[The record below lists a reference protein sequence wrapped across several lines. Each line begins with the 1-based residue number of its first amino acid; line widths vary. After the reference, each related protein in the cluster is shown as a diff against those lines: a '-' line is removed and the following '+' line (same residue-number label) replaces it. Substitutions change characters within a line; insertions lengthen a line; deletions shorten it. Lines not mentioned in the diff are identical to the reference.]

1 MSDHAVDTLRIVVL
15 MGGDS
20 SERAVSLDSG
30 RAVADALVSAGH
42 TVDPRVIGSVAQV
55 REMRDLRDWDVVFPA
70 LHGGDGE
77 DGHLQALLDLMG
89 VRYALSGHLA
99 SAVAMDKSATK
110 RVLRGAGVSTPD
122 WMLVSWEGEGER
134 PVAAGAAGGVDEERL
149 DLTGLRSRAKREL
162 GFPLVIKPNLGGS
175 SVGVRI
181 AERPAEFDAAF
192 GEVSRDAGSVLIEAY
207 APGRELTAAVFMG
220 RRLPLVE
227 IVPRQGF
234 YDYENKYTSGA
245 CDYLCPAPVHSPF
258 YEQMSDDARRV
269 YDLLG
274 CRGVVRV
281 DFRLDEATYTCL
293 EVNTIPGMTGNSLV
307 PKAAAAVG
315 IGFADLLTDLC
326 FDALRRPRS
335 PR

>member
-1 MSDHAVDTLRIVVL
+1 MSEHAVDTLRVVVL

-20 SERAVSLDSG
+20 SERSVSLDSG
-30 RAVADALVSAGH
+30 RAVADALAEAGH
-42 TVDPRVIGSVAQV
+42 EVDARVIGSVAQV
-55 REMRDLRDWDVVFPA
+55 RDMRDLRDWDLVFPA

-77 DGHLQALLDLMG
+77 DGHLQALLDLMQ
-89 VRYALSGHLA
+89 VPYALSGPRA
-99 SAVAMDKSATK
+99 SAVAMDKAVTK
-110 RVLRGAGVSTPD
+110 RILRSAGVPTPD
-122 WMLVSWEGEGER
+122 WLLVSWEGEGTR
-134 PVAAGAAGGVDEERL
+134 PTASTGGAAEESL
-149 DLTGLRSRAKREL
+149 DLTALRGRAESEL
-162 GFPLVIKPNLGGS
+162 GYPLVIKPNQGGS
-175 SVGVRI
+175 SVGVKI
-181 AERPAEFDAAF
+181 VERSAEFDAAF
-192 GEVSRDAGSVLIEAY
+192 GEVSRDARSVLIEAF

-234 YDYENKYTSGA
+234 YDFENKYTDGA
-245 CDYLCPAPVHSPF
+245 CEYICPAPVHSPH

-281 DFRLDEATYTCL
+281 DFRLDESSYTCL
-293 EVNTIPGMTGNSLV
+293 EVNTIPGMTANSLV

-326 FDALRRPRS
+326 FDALRRTRS
-335 PR
+335 SR